1 MSDVMRTGPEGDTP
15 INPYSLLEAV
25 NNSSDTAHMGW
36 LIFLGIMA
44 YLTIAVAGVSHKDL
58 LLETDVQLPILQVQ
72 IQQAQFFQFAP
83 ILLVLFHIGVVSQL
97 VLLARKT
104 IAFDQSVRLL
114 ETTDKRYHPL
124 RLELHNFFFVQA
136 VAGPHRSAVMSLFLH
151 GMSWLTLVVLPVVLI
166 LFIQLKFLPYHDTDI
181 TWTHRIALLL
191 DMAMLALIGVFLT
204 RSETS
209 FFQAFWRNGRQHPIA
224 FLLTTT
230 VLVLVALF
238 SFFVATVPG
247 EPLDRMVGRPLPNAR
262 ADARSTQAAA
272 GFSIPFLTSRADG
285 ALFGLFHRNLIVTDL
300 DLVIDRNVTQ
310 GEPTLNLRGRD
321 LRFARLDRTDIHQS
335 DLTGANL
342 DGASLVGADLRNVR
356 LQCSDIG
363 ELILTDNR
371 EAARCASA
379 RGANFNRAN
388 LTEARMSGIDL
399 RDAKLEEATLE
410 AAEIGYAL
418 ASGANF
424 ASAHLERADFTGGA
438 QLQGAN
444 FLVAYLQGADLTGAQ
459 LQFADFSSASLQA
472 AGLAH
477 ANLAGAVLRDADL
490 EAADLYWARLH
501 GADLIGTRLRAAD
514 LRGAAI
520 WMTDPPGDAGLALAD
535 LTELAIKPLE
545 ASDVA
550 SLKQMIDKISSE
562 RLRTRLGERLAGVMD
577 LASTRRWATSPEH
590 QRWQALLAQSRPL
603 LAEGYGRELTDVL
616 VGLMCRPR
624 AQAGALA
631 TGIARRAVGSQF
643 RGSLPVVY
651 DKMREEACAGG
662 KTVPRRLAQQLSSTI
677 DLAKGN

>member
-1 MSDVMRTGPEGDTP
+1 MSDVMRTGPEAETP

-44 YLTIAVAGVSHKDL
+44 YLMIAVAGVSHKDL
-58 LLETDVQLPILQVQ
+58 LLETDVQLPVLQVQ

-114 ETTDKRYHPL
+114 ETTDKRHHPL

-166 LFIQLKFLPYHDTDI
+166 LFIQLKFLPYHDVDI
-181 TWTHRIALLL
+181 TWSHRIALLV

-209 FFQAFWRNGRQHPIA
+209 FFEAFWRNGRQHPIA
-224 FLLTTT
+224 FLLTTC
-230 VLVLVALF
+230 VLALVALF
-238 SFFVATVPG
+238 SFFIATIPG
-247 EPLDRMVGRPLPNAR
+247 EALDRMVGRPLPNAGAEQR
-262 ADARSTQAAA
+262 HQASA
-272 GFSIPFLTSRADG
+272 GFSIPFLTSSADG

-300 DLVIDRNVTQ
+300 DLVIDRNVTP
-310 GEPTLNLRGRD
+310 GEPTLNLRDRD
-321 LRFARLDRTDIHQS
+321 LRFARLDRTDIHQA

-356 LQCSDIG
+356 LQCYDLG
-363 ELILTDNR
+363 ELILTENR
-371 EAARCASA
+371 ETARCASA
-379 RGANFNRAN
+379 RGANFTRAN
-388 LTEARMSGIDL
+388 LTEARMAGIDL
-399 RDAKLEEATLE
+399 RDAKLEEAQLE
-410 AAEIGYAL
+410 GAEIGYAM
-418 ASGANF
+418 AVGANF
-424 ASAHLERADFTGGA
+424 ASAHLERAALTGGA

-444 FLVAYLQGADLTGAQ
+444 FLLAYLHGADLTGAQ

-477 ANLAGAVLRDADL
+477 ANLNGAVLRDADL

-501 GADLIGTRLRAAD
+501 GADLTGTRLRAAD
-514 LRGAAI
+514 LRGAAV
-520 WMTDPPGDAGLALAD
+520 WMADPPGDAGLALAD

-545 ASDVA
+545 VGETD
-550 SLKQMIDKISSE
+550 SLKKMIDKIASE
-562 RLRTRLGERLAGVMD
+562 RLRRRLAERLAGIMD
-577 LASTRRWATSPEH
+577 PAAARKWTTSPEH

-603 LAEGYGRELTDVL
+603 LSEGYGRELTDAL
-616 VGLMCRPR
+616 VTMMCRPR

-651 DKMREEACAGG
+651 EKMREDACAGG
-662 KTVPRRLAQQLSSTI
+662 KSVPRRLAQQLASTI
-677 DLAKGN
+677 ELARGN